1 MYLSI
6 QVKDTPSKG
15 EQTVGIFSRMT
26 DIINSNIN
34 SLLDKAEDPEK
45 IIRLMIQEME
55 DTLVEVRSSAA
66 KAIADKKERT
76 RTVQYL
82 EQEAIDWEQKA
93 ELALRKN
100 RDDLAKSA
108 LLEKSRVG
116 DKVEILNRELKATE
130 ENLAKLNEDISK
142 LQAKLEDAKARQRT
156 LLMRHNTATEQ
167 LKVRSKVYD
176 GRIDDAIDRFESAER
191 KIDKI
196 ESEVEAIEF
205 GRVNKPLAEEIVD
218 LERDEAINAELV
230 QLKQRLSQSGKPAK
244 TES

>member
-1 MYLSI
+1 M
-6 QVKDTPSKG
+6 
-15 EQTVGIFSRMT
+15 GIFSRMT

-66 KAIADKKERT
+66 KAIADKKERSRALT
-76 RTVQYL
+76 YL

-93 ELALRKN
+93 ELALRKD

-116 DKVEILNRELKATE
+116 DKTEALRRELEATE
-130 ENLAKLNEDISK
+130 EHLSKLNDDISK

-156 LLMRHNTATEQ
+156 LLMRHQTAAEQ
-167 LKVRSKVYD
+167 LKVRTKVYD
-176 GRIDDAIDRFESAER
+176 NRIDDAIDRFENAER

-196 ESEVEAIEF
+196 ESEVEAIEI
-205 GRVNKPLAEEIVD
+205 GRQNRPLADEIVD
-218 LERDEAINAELV
+218 LERDEAVNAELAK
-230 QLKQRLSQSGKPAK
+230 LKKRMSTDGVS
-244 TES
+244 

>member
-1 MYLSI
+1 
-6 QVKDTPSKG
+6 
-15 EQTVGIFSRMT
+15 VGIFSRMT

-34 SLLDKAEDPEK
+34 ALLDKAEDPEK

-66 KAIADKKERT
+66 KAIADKKERSRSLT
-76 RTVQYL
+76 YL

-93 ELALRKN
+93 ELALRKS

-108 LLEKSRVG
+108 LLEKSRVA
-116 DKVEILNRELKATE
+116 DKIDILNRELSATE
-130 ENLAKLNEDISK
+130 GNLAKLNDDISK

-167 LKVRSKVYD
+167 LKVRTKVYD
-176 GRIDDAIDRFESAER
+176 NRIDDAIDRFENAER

-218 LERDEAINAELV
+218 LERDEAVNAELAE
-230 QLKQRLSQSGKPAK
+230 LKQRLTKDNTAQKN
-244 TES
+244 ES

>member
-1 MYLSI
+1 
-6 QVKDTPSKG
+6 
-15 EQTVGIFSRMT
+15 VGIFSRMT

-34 SLLDKAEDPEK
+34 ALLDKAEDPEK

-66 KAIADKKERT
+66 KAIADKKERSRSLT
-76 RTVQYL
+76 YL

-93 ELALRKN
+93 ELALRKS

-108 LLEKSRVG
+108 LLEKSRVA
-116 DKVEILNRELKATE
+116 DKIEILNRELTATE
-130 ENLAKLNEDISK
+130 GNLAKLNDDISK

-167 LKVRSKVYD
+167 LKVRTKVYD
-176 GRIDDAIDRFESAER
+176 NRIDDAIDRFENAER

-218 LERDEAINAELV
+218 LERDEAVNAELAE
-230 QLKQRLSQSGKPAK
+230 LKQRLTKDNTAQKN
-244 TES
+244 ES